1 MATTTPLRLHPLTY
15 LEELGEVVVGRTDI
29 DSFGVFPPDGAA
41 LLRQLEAGR
50 TADDAARWYAGV
62 YGEQVDMAEFVSLLD
77 ELRFLVRDGEEA
89 APGPP
94 RWERLSRR
102 MFSPAAWVGYALV
115 IGGAI
120 AAMAVSPR
128 LAPHPANVFFTHYM
142 SVLELVLFLGQ
153 LPLML
158 VHEGFHVLA
167 GRRLGLRSSVRLGRR
182 FYYLVFETA
191 MDGLV
196 GVPRRARYLPMLAGM
211 LADLLIIAILTLIA
225 AATIDSGGGASLIG
239 GICLAL
245 AFSTLLRFVW
255 QFYFYLRTD
264 IYYVVVTVLGCID
277 LQAAARRILA
287 NSFRRLARRRPADES
302 MLHPR
307 DRAVGRWYAWLMAAG
322 YVFSVCTL
330 ALAVL
335 PVAERVLSVVFDRL
349 RHGGQSWEGIAD
361 SVAFLVLNLAQIVI
375 VLVLAVRSRHRSRP
389 AG

>member
-1 MATTTPLRLHPLTY
+1 MTATTPLRLHPLTY
-15 LEELGEVVVGRTDI
+15 LEEHGEVVVGRTDI

-41 LLRQLEAGR
+41 LLRQLAAGR
-50 TADDAARWYAGV
+50 PADDAARWYAEA
-62 YGEQVDMAEFVSLLD
+62 YGEQVDMTEFVSLLD
-77 ELRFLVRDGEEA
+77 ELRFLVRDDEEA
-89 APGPP
+89 VRRPP
-94 RWERLSRR
+94 RWETLSRR
-102 MFSPAAWVGYALV
+102 MFSPAAWVCYALV

-128 LAPHPANVFFTHYM
+128 LAPRPANVFFTHYM

-158 VHEGFHVLA
+158 VHECFHVLA
-167 GRRLGLRSSVRLGRR
+167 GRRLGLRSSMRLGRR
-182 FYYLVFETA
+182 LYYLVFETT

-196 GVPRRARYLPMLAGM
+196 AVPRRARYLPMLAGM
-211 LADLLIIAILTLIA
+211 LADLLIIAILTLVA
-225 AATIDSGGGASLIG
+225 AAAMNLGGVASLIG

-264 IYYVVVTVLGCID
+264 IYYVVVTVLGCVD
-277 LQAAARRILA
+277 LQAAAKRILA
-287 NSFRRLARRRPADES
+287 NSARRMIRRRPADES
-302 MLHPR
+302 GLHPR

-330 ALAVL
+330 VLAVG
-335 PVAERVLSVVFDRL
+335 PVAVRVLDVVFDRL
-349 RHGGQSWEGIAD
+349 RHGGQSWPGVAD
-361 SVAFLVLNLAQIVI
+361 SVTFLALNLAQIVI
-375 VLVLAVRSRHRSRP
+375 VIVLAVRSRHRSRP